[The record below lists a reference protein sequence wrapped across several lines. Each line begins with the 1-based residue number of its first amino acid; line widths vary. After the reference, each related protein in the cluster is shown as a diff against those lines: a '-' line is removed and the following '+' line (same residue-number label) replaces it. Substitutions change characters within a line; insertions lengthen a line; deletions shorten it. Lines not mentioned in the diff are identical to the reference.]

1 MKAMVRNPF
10 ITSGYVSAD
19 YFCDRRQESERLVRE
34 VMNGNNLAL
43 VSTRRMGKTGLIRHC
58 FQFPEIQKNYYT
70 FFIDIYDS
78 RSLRDLV
85 FALSKEILEVLKPA
99 GRKAL
104 QNFWECVKSLQAGI
118 SFDANGIPT
127 LNLGLGDIQAPVN
140 TLDEIFKYLAQ
151 ADKPC
156 LVAIDEFQQITG
168 YAEKNVEATLRT
180 YVQHCNNARFIFAGS
195 RRHIMGNMF
204 LTASRPF
211 YQSVSMMHLDSI
223 PLDEYAGFA
232 CMHFERGGKTIEK
245 EVVAVVYEQF
255 EGITWYI
262 QKVLNTL
269 YDMTPEQGVCTVEMV
284 AEAIRQIVD
293 SFRYTYSEIL
303 FRLPEKQKELLI
315 AITKEG
321 KAKAVTSGAFV
332 KKYRLTSAS
341 SVQAALKGLLEK
353 DFVTQEMG
361 VCQIYD
367 RFLGIWLKETY

>member
-1 MKAMVRNPF
+1 MKTMIRNPF

-19 YFCDRRQESERLVRE
+19 YFCDRHQESERLIRE

-58 FQFPEIQKNYYT
+58 FQFSEIQRNYYT

-78 RSLRDLV
+78 RSLRDLA

-104 QNFWECVKSLQAGI
+104 QSFWECVKSLQASI
-118 SFDANGIPT
+118 SFDVNGVPS
-127 LNLGLGDIQAPVN
+127 LNLGLGDIQSPAN
-140 TLDEIFKYLAQ
+140 TLDEIFRYLGQ

-156 LVAIDEFQQITG
+156 LVAIDEFQQVTKYVEG
-168 YAEKNVEATLRT
+168 NVEATLRT

-195 RRHIMGNMF
+195 QRHIMGNMF

-223 PLDEYAGFA
+223 PLEEYVAFA
-232 CMHFERGGKTIEK
+232 CMHFERGGKVIEK
-245 EVVAVVYEQF
+245 EAVAVIYEQF

-262 QKVLNTL
+262 QKVLNML
-269 YDMTPEQGVCTVEMV
+269 YDMTPEQGMCKAGMV
-284 AEAIRQIVD
+284 ADAIRQIVD

-321 KAKAVTSGAFV
+321 KAKAITSGTFI
-332 KKYRLTSAS
+332 KKYKLASAS

-367 RFLGIWLKETY
+367 RFLGIWLKENY

>member
-1 MKAMVRNPF
+1 MLRNPF

-34 VMNGNNLAL
+34 VVNGNNLAL

-58 FQFPEIQKNYYT
+58 FQFPEIRENYYT

-85 FALSKEILEVLKPA
+85 FALSREILEQLKPA
-99 GRKAL
+99 GKKVL
-104 QNFWECVKSLQAGI
+104 QGFWECVKSLQAGI
-118 SFDANGIPT
+118 SFDVNGMPSF
-127 LNLGLGDIQAPVN
+127 NWGLGDIQSPAT
-140 TLDEIFKYLAQ
+140 TLNEIFRYLER

-168 YAEKNVEATLRT
+168 YAEENVEATLRT

-195 RRHIMGNMF
+195 QRHVMGNMF

-223 PLDEYAGFA
+223 PLEEYILFAQKHFRQAG
-232 CMHFERGGKTIEK
+232 K
-245 EVVAVVYEQF
+245 EVEAEAVAAIYEKF
-255 EGITWYI
+255 EGITWYV
-262 QKVLNTL
+262 QKVLNAL
-269 YDMTPEQGVCTVEMV
+269 YDMTPEKGVCKVEV
-284 AEAIRQIVD
+284 VPDAIRQIVD

-315 AITKEG
+315 AVTKEG
-321 KAKAVTSGAFV
+321 KARAVTSGAFI
-332 KKYRLTSAS
+332 KKYKLASAS

-367 RFLGIWLKETY
+367 RFLGIWLRENY

>member
-1 MKAMVRNPF
+1 M
-10 ITSGYVSAD
+10 SAD
-19 YFCDRRQESERLVRE
+19 YFCDRQQESEQLVRE

-58 FQFPEIQKNYYT
+58 FQFPEIKHGYYT

-85 FALSKEILEVLKPA
+85 FALSKEILEVLKPV
-99 GRKAL
+99 GKKAL
-104 QNFWECVKSLQAGI
+104 HGFWECVKSLQASI
-118 SFDANGIPT
+118 SFDVNGMPS
-127 LNLGLGDIQAPVN
+127 LNLGLGDIQAPAT
-140 TLDEIFKYLAQ
+140 TLDEIFRYLEQ

-156 LVAIDEFQQITG
+156 LIAIDEFQQVTG

-195 RRHIMGNMF
+195 QRHVMGNMF
-204 LTASRPF
+204 LTPSRPF
-211 YQSVSMMHLDSI
+211 YQSVSMMHLESI
-223 PLDEYAGFA
+223 PLEEYIRFAGT
-232 CMHFERGGKTIEK
+232 HFKRAGKEIE
-245 EVVAVVYEQF
+245 ENAIIVIYQQF

-269 YDMTPEQGVCTVEMV
+269 YDMTPEQGVCRVEMV
-284 AEAIRQIVD
+284 PGAIRQIID

-321 KAKAVTSGAFV
+321 KAKAVTSGAFIR
-332 KKYRLTSAS
+332 KYRLASAS

-361 VCQIYD
+361 ICQIYD
-367 RFLGIWLKETY
+367 RFLGIWLKENY

>member
-1 MKAMVRNPF
+1 MKTMIRNPF

-19 YFCDRRQESERLVRE
+19 YFCDRHQESERLIRE

-58 FQFPEIQKNYYT
+58 FQFSEIQRNYYT

-78 RSLRDLV
+78 RSLRDLA

-104 QNFWECVKSLQAGI
+104 QSFWECVKSLQASI
-118 SFDANGIPT
+118 SFDVNGVPS
-127 LNLGLGDIQAPVN
+127 LNLGLGDIQSPAN
-140 TLDEIFKYLAQ
+140 TLDEIFRYLGQ

-156 LVAIDEFQQITG
+156 LVAIDEFQQVTKYVEG
-168 YAEKNVEATLRT
+168 NVEATLRT

-195 RRHIMGNMF
+195 QRHIMGNMF

-223 PLDEYAGFA
+223 PLEEYVAFA
-232 CMHFERGGKTIEK
+232 CMHFERSGKVIEK
-245 EVVAVVYEQF
+245 EAVAVIYEQF

-262 QKVLNTL
+262 QKVLNML
-269 YDMTPEQGVCTVEMV
+269 YDMTPERGMCKAGMV
-284 AEAIRQIVD
+284 ADAIRQIVD

-321 KAKAVTSGAFV
+321 KAKAITSGTFI
-332 KKYRLTSAS
+332 KKYKLASAS

-361 VCQIYD
+361 TCQIYD
-367 RFLGIWLKETY
+367 RFLGIWLKENY

>member
-58 FQFPEIQKNYYT
+58 FQFPEIQRNYYT

-99 GRKAL
+99 GKKAL

-118 SFDANGIPT
+118 SFDANGVPS
-127 LNLGLGDIQAPVN
+127 LNLGLGDIQVPVN
-140 TLDEIFKYLAQ
+140 TLDEIFNYLAQ

-168 YAEKNVEATLRT
+168 YAEENVEATLRT
-180 YVQHCNNARFIFAGS
+180 YAQHCNNARFIFAGS

-245 EVVAVVYEQF
+245 EAVAVVYEQF
-255 EGITWYI
+255 EGITWYM

-269 YDMTPEQGVCTVEMV
+269 YDMTPERGVCTVKMV
-284 AEAIRQIVD
+284 VEAIRQIVD

-332 KKYRLTSAS
+332 KKYKLTSAS

-361 VCQIYD
+361 VCQTYD
-367 RFLGIWLKETY
+367 RFLGIWLKEIY

>member
-1 MKAMVRNPF
+1 METMVRNPF

-19 YFCDRRQESERLVRE
+19 YFCDRWRESEQLVRE

-58 FQFPEIQKNYYT
+58 FQFPEIQQKYYT

-99 GRKAL
+99 GKKAL
-104 QNFWECVKSLQAGI
+104 RSFWECVKSLQTSI
-118 SFDANGIPT
+118 SFDLNGMPS
-127 LNLGLGDIQAPVN
+127 LNLGLGDIQAPAD
-140 TLDEIFKYLAQ
+140 TLDEIFRYLGQ

-168 YAEKNVEATLRT
+168 YTEKNVEATLRT

-195 RRHIMGNMF
+195 QRHIMGNMF

-211 YQSVSMMHLDSI
+211 YQSVSMMHLESI
-223 PLDEYAGFA
+223 PLEEYINFA
-232 CMHFERGGKTIEK
+232 RMHFERGGRSIE
-245 EVVAVVYEQF
+245 EEAVTMIYEQF
-255 EGITWYI
+255 EGITWYM
-262 QKVLNTL
+262 QKVLNLL
-269 YDMTPEQGVCTVEMV
+269 YDMTPKQGICKVEMV
-284 AEAIRQIVD
+284 AEAIRQNID
-293 SFRYTYSEIL
+293 SFRYTYSEIM

-321 KAKAVTSGAFV
+321 KAKAVTSGAFI
-332 KKYRLTSAS
+332 KKYRLASAS

-361 VCQIYD
+361 VYQIYD
-367 RFLGIWLKETY
+367 RFLGIWLKENY

>member
-1 MKAMVRNPF
+1 MKTMIRNPF

-19 YFCDRRQESERLVRE
+19 YFCDRHQESERLIRE

-58 FQFPEIQKNYYT
+58 FQFSEIQRNYYT

-78 RSLRDLV
+78 RSLRDLA

-104 QNFWECVKSLQAGI
+104 QSFWECVKSLQASI
-118 SFDANGIPT
+118 SFDVNGVPS
-127 LNLGLGDIQAPVN
+127 LNLGLGDIQSPAN
-140 TLDEIFKYLAQ
+140 TLDEIFRYLGQ

-156 LVAIDEFQQITG
+156 LVAIDEFQQVTKYVEG
-168 YAEKNVEATLRT
+168 NVEATLRT

-195 RRHIMGNMF
+195 QRHIMGNMF

-223 PLDEYAGFA
+223 PLEEYVAFA
-232 CMHFERGGKTIEK
+232 CMHFERGGKVIEK
-245 EVVAVVYEQF
+245 EAVAVIYEQF

-262 QKVLNTL
+262 QKVLNML
-269 YDMTPEQGVCTVEMV
+269 YDMTPERGMCKAGMV
-284 AEAIRQIVD
+284 ADAIRQIVD

-321 KAKAVTSGAFV
+321 KAKAITSGTFI
-332 KKYRLTSAS
+332 KKYKLASAS

-367 RFLGIWLKETY
+367 RFLGIWLKENY

>member
-1 MKAMVRNPF
+1 MKAMIRNPF

-19 YFCDRRQESERLVRE
+19 YFCDRRFESEQLVRE

-58 FQFPEIQKNYYT
+58 FQFPEIKQDYYT

-85 FALSKEILEVLKPA
+85 FALSKEILEVLKPI
-99 GRKAL
+99 GKKAL
-104 QNFWECVKSLQAGI
+104 HGFWECVKSLQASI
-118 SFDANGIPT
+118 SFDVNGMPS
-127 LNLGLGDIQAPVN
+127 LNLGLGDIQAPAT
-140 TLDEIFKYLAQ
+140 TLDEIFRYLEQ

-156 LVAIDEFQQITG
+156 LIAIDEFQQITG

-195 RRHIMGNMF
+195 QRHVMGNMF
-204 LTASRPF
+204 LTPSRPF
-211 YQSVSMMHLDSI
+211 YQSVSMMHLESI
-223 PLDEYAGFA
+223 PLEEYIRFAG
-232 CMHFERGGKTIEK
+232 MHFKRAGKEIE
-245 EVVAVVYEQF
+245 ESAVITVYQQF

-269 YDMTPEQGVCTVEMV
+269 YDMTPEYGVCKVEMV
-284 AEAIRQIVD
+284 SEAIRQIID

-321 KAKAVTSGAFV
+321 RAKALTSGTFI
-332 KKYRLTSAS
+332 KKYKLASAS

-361 VCQIYD
+361 ICQIYD
-367 RFLGIWLKETY
+367 RFLGIWLKENY